1 MPKKAGDKNNS
12 IKEKLEYI
20 GLDLE
25 NIPEELKEYKP
36 LEFRIPKFY
45 EEKQY
50 KQYRYIPVKDIQILL
65 SPTNRL
71 DEISEKYKQ
80 AKPLA
85 QYLDGENEENILKYT
100 TFLSMLKQFKIDEV
114 EEIEKEQTSLS
125 KKIPF
130 KVKYENNYLWQIYY
144 SENTNQYFMLVPTE
158 DSDYSTFFFLIKKKL
173 EKKKNEKI
181 FVPIRNVEYSN
192 KYLKKSEFEDIE
204 NYLWLFTKDWPLIY
218 EVYDKRNKLSIH
230 IVGETEVY
238 HKIKSPYKI
247 KLNTQEDANQL
258 YKLLKAMFILQ
269 TELPHYFHFKT
280 NINKNGELEFYLE
293 DEKIEYIDIAEWIS
307 NQYHLGEEKQK
318 VAEDLIEE
326 NKLKLEKL
334 KVEIAA
340 QEIEYLAKEKQI
352 STFLECKK
360 SFFGK
365 FKYYFKYSK
374 KNNKNKVK
382 KEENIDESKI
392 EIHHEENEELPKK
405 KRKKQNYTIEELV
418 ELYKV
423 IELKENELKNVIMDI
438 NSLKLKNKNM
448 QKKIENAT
456 AFIEEID
463 SHKKSIFEFWKYS
476 NKDEMAT
483 LPEGE
488 AEEVNIIK
496 KITRVFDYEED
507 LENFG
512 KKMDKIQRK
521 NLSKDETDSVYIT
534 STNLLEII
542 NKIKIN
548 EFQPKDIETT
558 LKEIKKEAIQ
568 EKSLSENEEFDIFGG
583 IIQDSTKVSKIKN
596 KKHRELA
603 KDKFNI
609 LEINKNTKQIGF
621 KLSLEKIIANLKTA
635 MNKVVVPEE
644 IPVYKAIGENNLD
657 DRKINIFDI
666 NPEKEI
672 QEAIKKENNK
682 INFYKIDLKEGSN
695 AISYT
700 NCIFYDN
707 QNKTLPVGQDLST
720 KILVDISKLQLDLK
734 NKTSFKMVEFENEK
748 DDFSEINIKTVTV
761 FEYNAFINKQEENF
775 LLNNYADVAELVDA
789 HDSKSC
795 GKPCGFESHHRYQL
809 KNFFNIYIRYC

>member
-1 MPKKAGDKNNS
+1 MPKKTGDKNNN

-25 NIPEELKEYKP
+25 NIPKELKEYKP

-50 KQYRYIPVKDIQILL
+50 RQYRYILVKDIQILL

-71 DEISEKYKQ
+71 DEIEEKYKQ
-80 AKPLA
+80 ARPLA
-85 QYLDGENEENILKYT
+85 EYLDGESEDNILKYT
-100 TFLSMLKQFKIDEV
+100 TFLSMLKQFKINEV
-114 EEIEKEQTSLS
+114 EEIEKEQANLN

-158 DSDYSTFFFLIKKKL
+158 DSNYSTFFFLIKKQL

-181 FVPIRNVEYSN
+181 FVPVRNVEYSS
-192 KYLKKSEFEDIE
+192 KYLKKSEYEDIE
-204 NYLWLFTKDWPLIY
+204 NYLWLFTKDWPLVY

-238 HKIKSPYKI
+238 NKIKSPYKI
-247 KLNTQEDANQL
+247 KLTSKENANQF

-269 TELPHYFHFKT
+269 TELPHYFYFKT
-280 NINKNGELEFYLE
+280 NISKSGDIEFYLE
-293 DEKIEYIDIAEWIS
+293 DRKIEYIDIAEWIS
-307 NQYHLGEEKQK
+307 NEYSLGEEKQIR
-318 VAEDLIEE
+318 AEDLIKE
-326 NKLKLEKL
+326 NKTKLEKL
-334 KVEIAA
+334 KIEIAA

-374 KNNKNKVK
+374 KNNKNKIK
-382 KEENIDESKI
+382 KEEKKENQNKF
-392 EIHHEENEELPKK
+392 EIEENEEIPTK
-405 KRKKQNYTIEELV
+405 KRKKKNYTIEELV

-423 IELKENELKNVIMDI
+423 IEIKENELKNIIMDI

-507 LENFG
+507 MEKFG

-521 NLSKDETDSVYIT
+521 NLNKDETDSIYIT
-534 STNLLEII
+534 STNLLELI

-548 EFQPKDIETT
+548 EFQPKDIETA

-568 EKSLSENEEFDIFGG
+568 EKALSEDEEFDIFGG

-635 MNKVVVPEE
+635 VNKVVIPEG
-644 IPVYKAIGENNLD
+644 ISVYKSIIKEKLD
-657 DRKINIFDI
+657 DKKINIFDI

-672 QEAIKKENNK
+672 QEAIKRESNK
-682 INFYKIDLKEGSN
+682 INFYKINLKEGSN

-707 QNKTLPVGQDLST
+707 QNKTLPIGQDLST
-720 KILVDISKLQLDLK
+720 KILIDISKLQLNLK
-734 NKTSFKMVEFENEK
+734 NKTSFKIVEFEDEK
-748 DDFSEINIKTVTV
+748 DDFSEINIKTITV
-761 FEYNAFINKQEENF
+761 FEYDTEIKKQAENKIE
-775 LLNNYADVAELVDA
+775 
-789 HDSKSC
+789 K
-795 GKPCGFESHHRYQL
+795 
-809 KNFFNIYIRYC
+809 I

>member
-476 NKDEMAT
+476 NKDEVKT
-483 LPEGE
+483 LSEGE
-488 AEEVNIIK
+488 AEVVNVK
-496 KITRVFDYEED
+496 PHAKIFDFEED
-507 LENFG
+507 FEEFG
-512 KKMDKIQRK
+512 TTMDQIQRK
-521 NLSKDETDSVYIT
+521 KFNKEELDAIYIA
-534 STNLLEII
+534 STEQIEPLNKVKTNSLE
-542 NKIKIN
+542 
-548 EFQPKDIETT
+548 PKELDKYLKT
-558 LKEIKKEAIQ
+558 LKAEQKEL
-568 EKSLSENEEFDIFGG
+568 KGKLDEELDIFGG
-583 IIQDSTKVSKIKN
+583 LEEDTRKIKKLAN
-596 KKHRELA
+596 KTHRENP
-603 KDKFNI
+603 KNKFLI
-609 LEINKNTKQIGF
+609 LGLTKQY
-621 KLSLEKIIANLKTA
+621 KVVDYKVNLSQSIWRINEALSKMTTSQEIIAYMWTEDGVTIDAN
-635 MNKVVVPEE
+635 
-644 IPVYKAIGENNLD
+644 
-657 DRKINIFDI
+657 KINIFNLDA
-666 NPEKEI
+666 EDE
-672 QEAIKKENNK
+672 IKKAIEKSEDNK
-682 INFYKIDLKEGSN
+682 INLYKIKLDKGSN
-695 AISYT
+695 VIAFS
-700 NCIFYDN
+700 NCIYYDN
-707 QNKTLPVGQDLST
+707 QNKTLPVGMDNDTRIIAKLSDMNIELDSKKVIKVGKLDDEEMGT
-720 KILVDISKLQLDLK
+720 KLIVK
-734 NKTSFKMVEFENEK
+734 N
-748 DDFSEINIKTVTV
+748 INILEYTV
-761 FEYNAFINKQEENF
+761 KQMEE
-775 LLNNYADVAELVDA
+775 E
-789 HDSKSC
+789 
-795 GKPCGFESHHRYQL
+795 
-809 KNFFNIYIRYC
+809 

>member
-218 EVYDKRNKLSIH
+218 EVYDKRNKLCIH

-392 EIHHEENEELPKK
+392 EIQHEENEELPKK

-512 KKMDKIQRK
+512 KEMDKIQRK

-644 IPVYKAIGENNLD
+644 IPVYKAIGEDNLD

-734 NKTSFKMVEFENEK
+734 SKTSFKMVEFENEK

-761 FEYNAFINKQEENF
+761 FEYDALIKKQEENK
-775 LLNNYADVAELVDA
+775 V
-789 HDSKSC
+789 
-795 GKPCGFESHHRYQL
+795 
-809 KNFFNIYIRYC
+809 

>member
-1 MPKKAGDKNNS
+1 MPKKTVDKNNN

-25 NIPEELKEYKP
+25 NIPKELKEYKP

-50 KQYRYIPVKDIQILL
+50 RQYRYIPVKDIQILL

-71 DEISEKYKQ
+71 DEIEEKYKQ
-80 AKPLA
+80 ARPLA
-85 QYLDGENEENILKYT
+85 EYLDGESEDNILKYT
-100 TFLSMLKQFKIDEV
+100 TFLSMLKQFKINEV
-114 EEIEKEQTSLS
+114 EEIEKEQANLN

-158 DSDYSTFFFLIKKKL
+158 DSNYSTFFFLIKKQL

-181 FVPIRNVEYSN
+181 FVPVRNVEYSS
-192 KYLKKSEFEDIE
+192 KYLKKSEYEDIE
-204 NYLWLFTKDWPLIY
+204 NYLWLFTKDWSLVY

-238 HKIKSPYKI
+238 NKIKSPYKI
-247 KLNTQEDANQL
+247 KLTSKENANQF

-269 TELPHYFHFKT
+269 TELPHYFYFKT
-280 NINKNGELEFYLE
+280 NISKSGDIEFYLE
-293 DEKIEYIDIAEWIS
+293 DRKIEYIDIAEWIS
-307 NQYHLGEEKQK
+307 NEYSLGEEKQIR
-318 VAEDLIEE
+318 AEDLIKE
-326 NKLKLEKL
+326 NKTKLEKL
-334 KVEIAA
+334 KIEIAA

-374 KNNKNKVK
+374 KNNKNKIK
-382 KEENIDESKI
+382 KEEKKENQNKF
-392 EIHHEENEELPKK
+392 EIEENEEIPTK
-405 KRKKQNYTIEELV
+405 KRKKKNYTIEELV

-423 IELKENELKNVIMDI
+423 IEIKENELKNIIMDI

-507 LENFG
+507 MEKFG

-521 NLSKDETDSVYIT
+521 NLNKDETDSIYIT
-534 STNLLEII
+534 STNLLELI

-548 EFQPKDIETT
+548 EFQPKDIETA

-568 EKSLSENEEFDIFGG
+568 EKALSEDEEFDIFGG

-596 KKHRELA
+596 KKHRELV

-635 MNKVVVPEE
+635 VNKVVIPEE
-644 IPVYKAIGENNLD
+644 ISVYKSIIKEKLD
-657 DRKINIFDI
+657 DKKINIFDI

-672 QEAIKKENNK
+672 QEAIKRESNK
-682 INFYKIDLKEGSN
+682 INFYKINLKEGSN

-707 QNKTLPVGQDLST
+707 QNKTLPIGQDLST
-720 KILVDISKLQLDLK
+720 KILIDISKLQLNLK
-734 NKTSFKMVEFENEK
+734 NKTSFKIVEFEDEK
-748 DDFSEINIKTVTV
+748 DDFSEINIKTITV
-761 FEYNAFINKQEENF
+761 FEYDTEIKKQAENKIE
-775 LLNNYADVAELVDA
+775 
-789 HDSKSC
+789 K
-795 GKPCGFESHHRYQL
+795 
-809 KNFFNIYIRYC
+809 I

>member
-218 EVYDKRNKLSIH
+218 EVYDKRNKLCIH

-423 IELKENELKNVIMDI
+423 IELKENELKNVIMDL

-448 QKKIENAT
+448 HKKIENAT

-596 KKHRELA
+596 KKHRELV

-761 FEYNAFINKQEENF
+761 FEYDALIKKQEENK
-775 LLNNYADVAELVDA
+775 V
-789 HDSKSC
+789 
-795 GKPCGFESHHRYQL
+795 
-809 KNFFNIYIRYC
+809 

>member
-218 EVYDKRNKLSIH
+218 EVYDKRNKLCIH

-269 TELPHYFHFKT
+269 TELPHYFNFKT

-682 INFYKIDLKEGSN
+682 INFYKIDLKEGTN

-761 FEYNAFINKQEENF
+761 FEYDALIKKQEENK
-775 LLNNYADVAELVDA
+775 V
-789 HDSKSC
+789 
-795 GKPCGFESHHRYQL
+795 
-809 KNFFNIYIRYC
+809 